1 MRIKMPSL
9 SLRGLSDQ
17 AYEGLRQLATS
28 NHRSMQEQVRLLI
41 EREVRYAQV
50 GGFERARRW
59 RSLLAGRHFPDLA
72 ADIQADRSR

>member
-1 MRIKMPSL
+1 MPSL

-17 AYEGLRQLATS
+17 TYEGLRQLAIR

-50 GGFERARRW
+50 GAVDRARHW
-59 RSLLAGRHFPDLA
+59 RSVLAERNFSNLT

>member
-1 MRIKMPSL
+1 MPSL

-17 AYEGLRQLATS
+17 TYEGLRQLAIR

-50 GGFERARRW
+50 GAVERARQW
-59 RSLLAGRHFPDLA
+59 RSVLA
-72 ADIQADRSR
+72 AAADAMTPVFLLWRSTMVPA

>member
-1 MRIKMPSL
+1 MPSL

-17 AYEGLRQLATS
+17 TYEGLRQLATL

-50 GGFERARRW
+50 GAVDRARQW
-59 RSLLAGRHFPDLA
+59 RSLLAERHFPDLA
-72 ADIQADRSR
+72 ADIRADRSR

>member
-28 NHRSMQEQVRLLI
+28 THRSMQEQVRLLI

-50 GGFERARRW
+50 GGVEWPGDGVRCLLGAI
-59 RSLLAGRHFPDLA
+59 SL
-72 ADIQADRSR
+72 I

>member
-1 MRIKMPSL
+1 VPSL

-17 AYEGLRQLATS
+17 TYEGLRQLAIR

-50 GGFERARRW
+50 GAVDRARQW
-59 RSLLAGRHFPDLA
+59 RSVLAERNFSNLA

>member
-1 MRIKMPSL
+1 MPPL

-28 NHRSMQEQVRLLI
+28 THRSMQEQVRLLI

-50 GGFERARRW
+50 GGVEWPGDGVRCLLGAI
-59 RSLLAGRHFPDLA
+59 SL
-72 ADIQADRSR
+72 I

>member
-50 GGFERARRW
+50 GGLERARRW
-59 RSLLAGRHFPDLA
+59 RSLLAGRHFADLA